1 MYKKKTR
8 SIEFGFIYFDFIHSE
23 PVKLIMNRCLLIG
36 SQSGTEMTRVRNY

>member
-23 PVKLIMNRCLLIG
+23 PVKLIMNRCFINWFSEWNRDDEG
-36 SQSGTEMTRVRNY
+36 A